1 MFMNCVHKSATGT
14 QLEVSSVSDTL
25 LTEVKRKRK
34 RYEGRY
40 VTPLRAAHL
49 VPPGLS
55 LRTTEGQ
62 RFKTVITALI
72 AEYGQHDLMRLRELA
87 SLRIVMELTQAEAV
101 SGNASAR
108 EDLVRLS
115 NLISRRESE
124 LRTRALA
131 AAPVVKD
138 TRPLYERVMNPASN
152 KALGEAKASGRRIG
166 ASRPVKRVSEA
177 RAQAGD
183 AIRDDEGG
191 DA

>member
-1 MFMNCVHKSATGT
+1 
-14 QLEVSSVSDTL
+14 VSDTL
-25 LTEVKRKRK
+25 STEPRRKYK
-34 RYEGRY
+34 RYEGRPA
-40 VTPLRAAHL
+40 TPLRAAHL

-115 NLISRRESE
+115 NLIARRESE

-131 AAPVVKD
+131 APVVKD
-138 TRPLYERVMNPASN
+138 MRPLHERIMNPAVDN
-152 KALGEAKASGRRIG
+152 KALGELRPSGRRIG
-166 ASRPVKRVSEA
+166 ASRPVKRVSEPRA
-177 RAQAGD
+177 RDSD
-183 AIRDDEGG
+183 AIEGDGG
-191 DA
+191 DDDA